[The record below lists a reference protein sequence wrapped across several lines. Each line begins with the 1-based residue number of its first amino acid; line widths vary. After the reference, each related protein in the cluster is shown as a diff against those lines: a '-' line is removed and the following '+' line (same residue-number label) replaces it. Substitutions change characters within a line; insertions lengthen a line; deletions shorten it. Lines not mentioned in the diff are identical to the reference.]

1 MTEGMDEISG
11 TSLLTKNKNQ
21 IQKTNDTIGWVEDL
35 KGAGWKISLYRTEN
49 TDETL
54 DRNDRARLSFLIN
67 PGGPS
72 RHPAFA
78 QDRDYVT
85 ERDGVLDPRH
95 GLFLFEEGTKV
106 ISYTISNEKASAFAL
121 TINSTTHLKTSKGL
135 LMPSTILLDCKSGR
149 LRLTANHQTPDSATV
164 KT

>member
-1 MTEGMDEISG
+1 M
-11 TSLLTKNKNQ
+11 
-21 IQKTNDTIGWVEDL
+21 EDL
-35 KGAGWKISLYRTEN
+35 KGQVERSRFTEPK
-49 TDETL
+49 TPMKRLIETIVL
-54 DRNDRARLSFLIN
+54 ALVLID
-67 PGGPS
+67 PSGPS

-85 ERDGVLDPRH
+85 EGDGVLDPRH

-121 TINSTTHLKTSKGL
+121 TINSTTQLKTSKGL